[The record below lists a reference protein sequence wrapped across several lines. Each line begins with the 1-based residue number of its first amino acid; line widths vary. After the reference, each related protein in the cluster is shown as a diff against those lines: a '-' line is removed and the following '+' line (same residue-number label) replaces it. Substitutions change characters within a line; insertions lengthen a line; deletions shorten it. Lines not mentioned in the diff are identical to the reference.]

1 MKKWAKPILVVY
13 KNTKWRICLMDLEGI
28 GIRIRKKR
36 LSKSMTQEE
45 LAERTNLTV
54 AYIGMIEREE
64 RTPSLE
70 TFIQIANELNATADE
85 LLCETLQKGY
95 LLRLQKY
102 EEKFSTL
109 NRKELKKV
117 YAVMDALLEM
127 P

>member
-1 MKKWAKPILVVY
+1 
-13 KNTKWRICLMDLEGI
+13 MDLEGI

>member
-1 MKKWAKPILVVY
+1 ME
-13 KNTKWRICLMDLEGI
+13 LEGI
-28 GIRIRKKR
+28 GGRIRKKR
-36 LSKSMTQEE
+36 LSRSMTQEE

-70 TFIQIANELNATADE
+70 TFIQITNELNATADE
-85 LLCETLQKGY
+85 LLCENLQKGY

-102 EEKFSTL
+102 EEKFATL
-109 NRKELKKV
+109 NRKELKKI

>member
-1 MKKWAKPILVVY
+1 
-13 KNTKWRICLMDLEGI
+13 MDLEGI

-70 TFIQIANELNATADE
+70 TFIQIANELHATADE

>member
-1 MKKWAKPILVVY
+1 
-13 KNTKWRICLMDLEGI
+13 MDLEGI
-28 GIRIRKKR
+28 GVRIRKKR

-54 AYIGMIEREE
+54 AYICMIEREE

-102 EEKFSTL
+102 EEKFSSL
-109 NRKELKKV
+109 SRKELKKV

>member
-1 MKKWAKPILVVY
+1 
-13 KNTKWRICLMDLEGI
+13 MDLEGI
-28 GIRIRKKR
+28 GVRIRKKR

-102 EEKFSTL
+102 EEKFSSL
-109 NRKELKKV
+109 SRKELKKV

-127 P
+127 S

>member
-1 MKKWAKPILVVY
+1 
-13 KNTKWRICLMDLEGI
+13 MDLEGI

-45 LAERTNLTV
+45 LAKRTNLTV

>member
-1 MKKWAKPILVVY
+1 
-13 KNTKWRICLMDLEGI
+13 MDLEGI

-45 LAERTNLTV
+45 LTERTNLTV

>member
-1 MKKWAKPILVVY
+1 ME
-13 KNTKWRICLMDLEGI
+13 LEGI
-28 GIRIRKKR
+28 GVRIRKKR
-36 LSKSMTQEE
+36 LSRSMTQEE

-85 LLCETLQKGY
+85 LLCEALQKGY

-102 EEKFSTL
+102 EEKFSSL

-127 P
+127 S

>member
-1 MKKWAKPILVVY
+1 MKKWAKPILIVC
-13 KNTKWRICLMDLEGI
+13 KNTEWRICLMDLEGI

>member
-1 MKKWAKPILVVY
+1 
-13 KNTKWRICLMDLEGI
+13 MDLEGI
-28 GIRIRKKR
+28 GVRIRKKR

-102 EEKFSTL
+102 EERFSTL

>member
-1 MKKWAKPILVVY
+1 
-13 KNTKWRICLMDLEGI
+13 MDLEGI
-28 GIRIRKKR
+28 GVRIRKKR

-102 EEKFSTL
+102 EEKFSSL

>member
-1 MKKWAKPILVVY
+1 MKKWAKPILIVC
-13 KNTKWRICLMDLEGI
+13 KNTEWRICLMDLEGI

-45 LAERTNLTV
+45 LAKRTNLTV